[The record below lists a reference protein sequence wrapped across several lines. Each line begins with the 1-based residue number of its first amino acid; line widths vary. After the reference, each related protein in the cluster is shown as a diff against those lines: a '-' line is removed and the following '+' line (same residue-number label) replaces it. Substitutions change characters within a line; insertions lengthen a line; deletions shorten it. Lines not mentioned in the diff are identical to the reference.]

1 MSTNNFVTS
10 IGSLTLT
17 VRDWL
22 ITLDKEVDRHNMGN
36 SGAPRPI
43 FYVFFKQCL
52 IIAHNVLF
60 TGVSRIA
67 TDSSNIWKRIAVR
80 VSLSR
85 YGRLIGRSCLFSCRH
100 RLPNF
105 STASKRSAWTD
116 ITRRGKFVDVPWQC
130 LQNPW
135 KGFCGGTPRTNSPN
149 KRSIRVSRKNTVVI
163 RSPLII
169 ILCDLLR
176 IVRCSNDSRQWFKWS
191 KFKNIWI
198 TLADYQKIKR

>member
-1 MSTNNFVTS
+1 M
-10 IGSLTLT
+10 
-17 VRDWL
+17 
-22 ITLDKEVDRHNMGN
+22 EN

-43 FYVFFKQCL
+43 FYVFLKQCL
-52 IIAHNVLF
+52 IMAHNVLF
-60 TGVSRIA
+60 TGFSRIA
-67 TDSSNIWKRIAVR
+67 TDSSNIWKRLAVR

-85 YGRLIGRSCLFSCRH
+85 YRRLIGRSCLFSCCH

-105 STASKRSAWTD
+105 STASKRSVWTD

-135 KGFCGGTPRTNSPN
+135 KRFCGGTPRTNSPN

-169 ILCDLLR
+169 ILCDF
-176 IVRCSNDSRQWFKWS
+176 CESYNSNDSRQWFKWS
-191 KFKNIWI
+191 KLKNIWI
-198 TLADYQKIKR
+198 TLAEYQKVEESRDR